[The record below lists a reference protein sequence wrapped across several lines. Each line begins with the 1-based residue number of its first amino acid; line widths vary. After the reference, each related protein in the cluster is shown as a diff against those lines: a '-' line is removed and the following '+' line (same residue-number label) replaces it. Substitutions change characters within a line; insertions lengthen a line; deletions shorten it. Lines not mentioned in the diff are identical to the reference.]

1 MATTKKLAA
10 SGSSYGN
17 TANGSYSAQDVNHL
31 YVGKHKTTTYRSRL
45 TIPALSSIAEI
56 GTDRIRITAIK
67 LYVRPNDGSSF
78 SMKVG
83 CSASSA
89 WGATLNASV
98 TKTVSPSDGYQE
110 IDISSFASAVA
121 GYASKWYLHMLPS
134 STNPSNYIR
143 IDSTAK
149 TMKPYLAITWEKVA
163 ATISGNQDSAVLGST
178 TVTFTIAPEVTGETH
193 TLTYAIGDSEG
204 TIQENVGNS
213 ITWTP
218 PLALASEIPND
229 DTGIVEIRMTAY
241 DSAGNVQRTETY
253 YQTVTVP
260 ATIVPAISSAGVTLV
275 NGLSGYPLA
284 GRTQLSIAPVINM
297 TGTYGASIREL
308 TATLTG
314 GAEIRWTAMDETDPG
329 VFEAAAGLTDVLT
342 EGAGSA
348 VIAVTDSRG
357 RRASSTVDFTV
368 LPYSPPEIAQFSVER
383 YEAVY
388 NENEAITGYVA
399 SDVGN
404 RIWVNLSI
412 VKASVKP
419 ETTELNPISWVIEG
433 ESASGSTVTRSG
445 TAQTL
450 EQDRTTLN
458 FAVAEDESW
467 TFTITVTDA
476 AGSTA
481 KQYSVVAPGHAAFSI
496 SPDKWGAAV
505 GMISNGT
512 KAKPMF
518 EVASGYESHFYGGAF
533 GADGYR
539 LDGVEKMETI
549 GFNNTVFE
557 LHDSTR
563 IPTISR
569 VGPIVF
575 MDGAIQSK
583 SNIASGSKTTVATL
597 PEWARPAQVVS
608 VLQQGMTLSTY
619 WIVVYPDGRLE
630 FSRYRTGSS
639 DAVTPKGGQL
649 AMTACWIAAD
659 AIKEN

>member
-1 MATTKKLAA
+1 MATTKKVAVTSA
-10 SGSSYGN
+10 YYGN
-17 TANGSYSAQDVNHL
+17 TAKGDYTNGDTNHL
-31 YVGKHKTTTYRSRL
+31 YVGKYGQTTYRSRL

-56 GTDRIRITAIK
+56 GTDRISITSIK
-67 LYVRPNDGSSF
+67 LYLRGNDGSSF
-78 SMKVG
+78 AVKFG
-83 CSASSA
+83 CSQSSA
-89 WGATLNASV
+89 WSATLNASKAVTV
-98 TKTVSPSDGYQE
+98 TKGSAYQV
-110 IDISSFASAVA
+110 IDLTTFASYVA
-121 GYASKWYLHMLPS
+121 GYTSKWYIHMQPNASSPS
-134 STNPSNYIR
+134 TYIR
-143 IDSTAK
+143 IDSLSKAL
-149 TMKPYLAITWEKVA
+149 KPYLEITWQKVA
-163 ATISGNQDSAVLGST
+163 ATISGNKDSAVLGT
-178 TVTFTIAPEVTGETH
+178 DTVTFTIAPEVTGETH
-193 TLTYAIGDSEG
+193 TLTYAIGDRSG
-204 TIQENVGNS
+204 TIATNAGNT

-218 PLALASEIPND
+218 SLSLAYEIPND
-229 DTGIVEIRMTAY
+229 DADTVEIGMTAY
-241 DSAGNVQRTETY
+241 DSSGNVQRTEVY
-253 YQTVTVP
+253 YQTVSVP
-260 ATIVPAISSAGVTLV
+260 TNVKPAISSNGISLV
-275 NGLSGYPLA
+275 NALSEYLLA
-284 GRTQLSIAPVINM
+284 GKSEILIAPTVEM
-297 TGTYGASIREL
+297 TGAYNASIKEI
-308 TATLTG
+308 TAALNGTT
-314 GAEIRWTAMDETDPG
+314 IVRWTEFNEVDPG
-329 VFEAAAGLTDVLT
+329 VFSVT
-342 EGAGSA
+342 EVSTGALAQGTASLS
-348 VIAVTDSRG
+348 ITVTDSRG
-357 RRASSTVDFTV
+357 RTVTGAQSYTVRA
-368 LPYSPPEIAQFSVER
+368 YSPPEIARFSVER
-383 YEAVY
+383 YEPVY
-388 NENEAITGYVA
+388 DANESITGYVA

-412 VKASVKP
+412 IKASVKP
-419 ETTELNPISWVIEG
+419 STTELNTLSWTIEG
-433 ESASGSTVTRSG
+433 ERASGGTMTKTGTV
-445 TAQTL
+445 QTL
-450 EQDRTTLN
+450 TNDRNQFTAT
-458 FAVAEDESW
+458 VAEDESW

-518 EVASGYESHFYGGAF
+518 EVADTYESHFYGGVF
-533 GADGYR
+533 GSDGYR

-549 GFNNTVFE
+549 GFNSTVFE

-583 SNIASGSKTTVATL
+583 SDIASGSKTTVATL

-639 DAVTPKGGQL
+639 NAVTPKGGQL